1 MKVQSTIGKWQKIEQ
16 NHGKHIEIPEPM
28 QDPRS
33 PTKKNTEDDDLTGW
47 KVKVS
52 RSKRLRPMKMKPKQQ
67 TSSDVNIIEPVRRS
81 ADINAIQ
88 KSEWE
93 PIKMHVDSGAEDTV
107 APIEAMPGIEPDTTN
122 ASEEGFRVAD
132 GTVIPNAG
140 VKDGII
146 ATQEWSTLKGI
157 AFQVAPVNKA
167 LLSVSRMVDSGHRVV
182 FDTEWSYIED
192 RKTGERTTLV
202 RENGLYALRAWVR
215 SRNKGTPP
223 PKPSDPAPKSQPFT
237 RPGR

>member
-28 QDPRS
+28 QVPPS

-52 RSKRLRPMKMKPKQQ
+52 RSKRLRPMRMRTNHE
-67 TSSDVNIIEPVRRS
+67 TSSSVNNIEPVKKS
-81 ADINAIQ
+81 ADINATQ

-93 PIKMHVDSGAEDTV
+93 PIKMYVDAGAADTV

-122 ASEEGFRVAD
+122 AFKKDCTVAD

-146 ATQEWSTLKGI
+146 ATQQWSGLAGV
-157 AFQVAPVNKA
+157 AFQIAPVQKT
-167 LLSVSRMVDSGHRVV
+167 LLSVSRMVDNRHRVV
-182 FDTEWSYIED
+182 FH
-192 RKTGERTTLV
+192 
-202 RENGLYALRAWVR
+202 A
-215 SRNKGTPP
+215 
-223 PKPSDPAPKSQPFT
+223 
-237 RPGR
+237 